1 MIKAEMKQKDLNLYL
16 KELVWFSCKP
26 LFIILFV
33 CFVPII
39 YFLLV
44 GYLSDREALY
54 YGYGILCLFLL
65 SLFIIVRCYLFYKK
79 NLKIIFS
86 NTNSQGNIEY
96 LISEENDEFIFENIT
111 NKTINRLK
119 FNNIKLIQCYK
130 TCIIIQT
137 NLNQIIW
144 FPKNNEL
151 MALFNIKP
159 RK

>member
-1 MIKAEMKQKDLNLYL
+1 M
-16 KELVWFSCKP
+16 
-26 LFIILFV
+26 LFILQ
-33 CFVPII
+33 
-39 YFLLV
+39 
-44 GYLSDREALY
+44 
-54 YGYGILCLFLL
+54 
-65 SLFIIVRCYLFYKK
+65 K

-96 LISEENDEFIFENIT
+96 LISEENDEFVFENIT